1 MRAIPWAFLDWAV
14 GTVTDAFCGMN
25 IAEGSKP
32 IMADL
37 AIEQVAPACREKYET
52 GLAAL
57 ERKEPEAAIA
67 VFLQALEQAP
77 GFVACRQALRR
88 AVSSAPQK
96 RHGMF
101 KRIMRKSRVVRLLG
115 EAGLFLHL
123 RPLKGISFAEQA
135 LIEDPGNAT
144 AHKLLVKAALAAGLP
159 QTALISLDALAGEQ
173 SFNRAT
179 ALELAEASAECGD
192 TSTAAGLYGR
202 LLKENPHDHSVLQAL
217 KRLSSQPIAAP
228 NPIAE
233 QSAGF
238 APPEPP
244 VKPAASTDDAIIK
257 RYETLLVHC
266 PNNAKV
272 LTTLAEAYVR
282 KTMFDKALVC
292 YQRALKSAGGDAPAL
307 KKTIAETTLKKF
319 DAALGKLDA
328 GAPDYAAKRD
338 HLENER
344 LEYQWNKTECLG

>member
-135 LIEDPGNAT
+135 YTVTLFRNFLAT
-144 AHKLLVKAALAAGLP
+144 ETPYRTQRRCIVHGPLVG
-159 QTALISLDALAGEQ
+159 G
-173 SFNRAT
+173 FG
-179 ALELAEASAECGD
+179 SAV
-192 TSTAAGLYGR
+192 T
-202 LLKENPHDHSVLQAL
+202 
-217 KRLSSQPIAAP
+217 
-228 NPIAE
+228 
-233 QSAGF
+233 
-238 APPEPP
+238 
-244 VKPAASTDDAIIK
+244 
-257 RYETLLVHC
+257 
-266 PNNAKV
+266 
-272 LTTLAEAYVR
+272 
-282 KTMFDKALVC
+282 
-292 YQRALKSAGGDAPAL
+292 
-307 KKTIAETTLKKF
+307 
-319 DAALGKLDA
+319 
-328 GAPDYAAKRD
+328 
-338 HLENER
+338 
-344 LEYQWNKTECLG
+344 